1 MTLDQEDIAAIAAEV
16 VRLMGART
24 MTLGSEDI
32 AAIAALLSPP
42 PPRFMSTEEV
52 CAAIGKSDTT
62 IWRMERAGQFPSRR
76 QTGLGNS
83 TAYLASEIYE
93 WIISRPVVKL
103 QPNKGVTASESAPR
117 T

>member
-1 MTLDQEDIAAIAAEV
+1 MIDKESIAAIAAEV

-24 MTLGSEDI
+24 MTLTSEDI
-32 AAIAALLSPP
+32 AAIAALISPP
-42 PPRFMSTEEV
+42 PPRFMNTDEV
-52 CAAIGKSDTT
+52 CAATGKSRTT
-62 IWRMERAGQFPSRR
+62 IWRMECEGAFPGRR

-83 TAYLASEIYE
+83 TAYLASEIHE

-103 QPNKGVTASESAPR
+103 QPNKEVTASESALR